1 MNFIEPVMINNVIN
15 TAKYRLKLH
24 QERGA
29 NSELSIFE
37 VANLMDVLR
46 SVDNPEEIKKT
57 SIFFG
62 YSLN

>member
-1 MNFIEPVMINNVIN
+1 MNFIEPIMINNTLN
-15 TAKYRLKLH
+15 TARYKLKLH

-37 VANLMDVLR
+37 VANLMDILR
-46 SVDNPEEIKKT
+46 ASENDESIPKT
-57 SIFFG
+57 PIFFG